1 MGKKMNLTELAGKG
15 AQKLKKALEKFFND
29 SQIIN
34 EIYDK
39 IDKELFFP
47 ATAEES
53 YRHIEDIKE
62 SDIFDQFIELC

>member
-39 IDKELFFP
+39 ISPIVLL
-47 ATAEES
+47 S
-53 YRHIEDIKE
+53 YHLLVLD
-62 SDIFDQFIELC
+62 S

>member
-53 YRHIEDIKE
+53 YLNPQRRDE
-62 SDIFDQFIELC
+62 SFSAS

>member
-39 IDKELFFP
+39 IDKELFF
-47 ATAEES
+47 S
-53 YRHIEDIKE
+53 YHSGGKLSTYRRY
-62 SDIFDQFIELC
+62 

>member
-39 IDKELFFP
+39 IKHV
-47 ATAEES
+47 
-53 YRHIEDIKE
+53 R
-62 SDIFDQFIELC
+62 